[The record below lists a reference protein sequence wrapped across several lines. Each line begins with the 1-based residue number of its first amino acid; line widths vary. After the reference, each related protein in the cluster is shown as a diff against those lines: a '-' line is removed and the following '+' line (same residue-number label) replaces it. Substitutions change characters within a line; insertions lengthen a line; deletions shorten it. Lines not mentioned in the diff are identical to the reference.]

1 MTDVSRERMAAQLLT
16 GPPASAAVDV
26 VERLLA
32 VQAQDPR
39 GARLA
44 IRARSVG
51 LVAGDVDR
59 GLTQD
64 RTLLISWLNRGTLHL
79 VRREDY
85 PWLQQVATPQLL
97 TGNTRRLAQE
107 GVTPDSADR
116 GVAALSRALEDEGP
130 LTRDQLRVRISAAGV
145 RTQGQALVHILA
157 RGEPSGPRHPGARW
171 SAASRRSSSCEIGS
185 GISRR

>member
-64 RTLLISWLNRGTLHL
+64 RTLLISWLNRGTLHRCACAAKTIL
-79 VRREDY
+79 GCTSRDA
-85 PWLQQVATPQLL
+85 ATPHRQH
-97 TGNTRRLAQE
+97 
-107 GVTPDSADR
+107 P
-116 GVAALSRALEDEGP
+116 P
-130 LTRDQLRVRISAAGV
+130 
-145 RTQGQALVHILA
+145 
-157 RGEPSGPRHPGARW
+157 PGAGG
-171 SAASRRSSSCEIGS
+171 RR
-185 GISRR
+185 RPTPR